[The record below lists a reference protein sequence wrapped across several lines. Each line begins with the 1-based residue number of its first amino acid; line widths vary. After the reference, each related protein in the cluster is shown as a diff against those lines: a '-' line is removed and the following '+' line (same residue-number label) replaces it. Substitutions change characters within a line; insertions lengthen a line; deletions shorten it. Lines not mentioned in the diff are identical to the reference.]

1 MAKKKSATMQ
11 DIAKLAG
18 VSQPTVSL
26 ILNNRKHA
34 FPQAT
39 VERVLNAAKALNYT
53 RTYAVPSLVQMDRS
67 ILVLA
72 ITVTNRYYVDMVQSI
87 EKSLLGTG
95 YHILVC
101 NTYHV
106 PEVEAAYL
114 NMAVQQNFAGIILLY
129 PPDNPEV
136 FRAVCAQIP
145 TVAICDRV
153 TPMDSDIVE
162 LDNLQSGT
170 IAASHLLELGHKNIA
185 FLSNSP
191 EKNTGR
197 SLRLQGIINKM
208 QEYGLEKNLQVCILD
223 DNPQDSLTYTD
234 YNYRIG
240 YELAQNESIKKNG
253 VTAIICVCD
262 MIALGAIDAIVEQGL
277 SVPEDMSIM
286 GFDNLLYT
294 RLSGISLTTV
304 DHHMQLVAQSA
315 VELLLHRIQYPPSS
329 GEFEKGMGIARFKFE
344 CAPTLVVRK
353 STCAPSTGKRRK

>member
-1 MAKKKSATMQ
+1 MARKKSATMQ

-26 ILNNRKHA
+26 ILNRRKHA
-34 FPQAT
+34 FPPAT
-39 VERVLNAAKALNYT
+39 VDRVLDAAKVLNYT
-53 RTYAVPSLVQMDRS
+53 RIAAAPTTAQMDRS

-72 ITVTNRYYVDMVQSI
+72 TTVTNRYYVDMVQSI
-87 EKSLLGTG
+87 EKSLLGTD
-95 YHILVC
+95 YHVLVC

-106 PEVEAAYL
+106 PAVEAAYL

-129 PPDNPEV
+129 PPDSPEV
-136 FRAVCAQIP
+136 FHTVCAQVP

-153 TPMDSDIVE
+153 TSMDSDIVE

-170 IAASHLLELGHKNIA
+170 IAASHILELGHKNIA

-191 EKNTGR
+191 HKNTGR
-197 SLRLQGIINKM
+197 SMRLQGIINKM
-208 QEYGLEKNLQVCILD
+208 KEYGLEKNLQVCILD

-240 YELAQNESIKKNG
+240 YALARDERIKQNH
-253 VTAIICVCD
+253 VTALICVND
-262 MIALGAIDAIVEQGL
+262 MIALGAIDAMAEQGM
-277 SVPEDMSIM
+277 SVPKDMSVM

-294 RLSGISLTTV
+294 RLSRISLTTV

-329 GEFEKGMGIARFKFE
+329 SDDEAGVGIARFKFE

-353 STCAPSTGKRRK
+353 STSVPAAEKKRR